1 MLLAFYSCSTEQREI
16 AAVRPLLAIVTD
28 ARQKERAMAPDVFSF
43 TQNGYMCRA
52 AQAIPLL
59 FLFLCLSC
67 GSKSQGPS
75 QSGNGPL
82 PKQQAVRPQAR
93 LAVVPGSSTKL
104 PEAVPHHAVVT
115 IPGAE
120 YIFSVV
126 PAPASDDLF
135 VLAETKNDLY
145 GGAYFLVQPNA
156 PAQRIQEIMNGTNLL
171 EPDAPVWSPDGATTY
186 FTFDDDK
193 YPPDPSARG
202 LYAFDRASG
211 KTTRILADSISGL
224 AISPDGALLAFWD
237 NTNGDQL
244 TVYNVRTRQI
254 VRSWP
259 GQVHSAD
266 DLVLTDMAFTP
277 DAKSVLA
284 RIYAQKDPLLQ
295 FDIAT
300 GKTSLFANNVQSVV
314 STGSSIYF
322 MQFEPVPFTNPE
334 HPHGLMKWAIGDPAP
349 TRLIEDFPYLRL
361 LPGGPRWLI
370 AQSGT
375 NGTAIDD
382 METGKIET
390 AGASCDTA
398 VVTSRGEVLYVYG
411 GELVTDVA
419 VCSGA
424 PPKRD
429 WSRPGE

>member
-1 MLLAFYSCSTEQREI
+1 M
-16 AAVRPLLAIVTD
+16 
-28 ARQKERAMAPDVFSF
+28 
-43 TQNGYMCRA
+43 
-52 AQAIPLL
+52 
-59 FLFLCLSC
+59 
-67 GSKSQGPS
+67 
-75 QSGNGPL
+75 
-82 PKQQAVRPQAR
+82 RPQAR
-93 LAVVPGSSTKL
+93 LALVPGSPTKL
-104 PEAVPHHAVVT
+104 SEPVPHQAAVT

-120 YIFSVV
+120 YIFSAA

-145 GGAYFLVQPNA
+145 GGAYFLVQPKA
-156 PAQRIQEIMNGTNLL
+156 PAQRVEEIMSGTNLL
-171 EPDAPVWSPDGATTY
+171 EQDAPVWSPDGATAY
-186 FTFDDDK
+186 FVFDDK
-193 YPPDPSARG
+193 YLPDSSARG
-202 LYAFDRASG
+202 LYAFDRAGG

-237 NTNGDQL
+237 YTTGDQL

-284 RIYAQKDPLLQ
+284 RVYAKEDPLLQ

-314 STGSSIYF
+314 AAGNSIYF
-322 MQFEPVPFTNPE
+322 MQFEPVPFTNRE
-334 HPHGLMKWAIGDPAP
+334 HPHGLMKWAIGDPVP
-349 TRLIEDFPYLRL
+349 TTLVEDFPYFRL
-361 LPGGPRWLI
+361 LSGGPRWLI

-375 NGTAIDD
+375 SGTAIDD

-411 GELVTDVA
+411 GELITDVA